1 MRTDTAFSGHNIVEF
16 RKKHGSTPLRL
27 QLRRDYAIRTAR
39 GSDLELLWQI
49 ERRCFP
55 TDHFSRASL
64 ARHIGSPRACVIVAE
79 RKGTIIGFSLVL
91 FAKGRN
97 FGRLMSLGVSPKA
110 RGGGAGSSLLH
121 AAELAAARF
130 GAKGIQLET
139 RRHRVKFYVER
150 GYEPVSQ
157 LARYYADGG
166 TAMRLRKGLTR
177 GGDTVVPFR
186 IKG

>member
-1 MRTDTAFSGHNIVEF
+1 MRTDTGLSGHNIVEF

-39 GSDLELLWQI
+39 GSDLAALWQI

-55 TDHFSRASL
+55 NDHFSRQSL
-64 ARHIGSPRACVIVAE
+64 ARHIRSPRACVIVAE
-79 RKGTIIGFSLVL
+79 RKGVVIGFSLVL
-91 FAKGRN
+91 FAKGRS
-97 FGRLMSLGVSPKA
+97 FGRLMSLAVNRQA
-110 RGGGAGSSLLH
+110 RGGGAGSSLLQ

-130 GAKGIQLET
+130 GVKGIQLET
-139 RRHRVKFYVER
+139 RRHRVKFYLAR

-157 LARYYADGG
+157 LSRYYADGG
-166 TAMRLRKGLTR
+166 SAMRLRKRLT
-177 GGDTVVPFR
+177 GSGDTVVPFL